1 MRIPDRWDKIKRA
14 NLWICGAEE
23 GPETQNKGIEELFS
37 EIIEKKFQIVRK
49 NSAHKESSWEKSHVQ
64 EQGLM
69 AGSNCQ
75 AGWVKVV
82 QHWLWA
88 RCGFYRKRSLRK
100 LAHVWESLLV
110 VELS

>member
-75 AGWVKVV
+75 AGRGKMAQCW
-82 QHWLWA
+82 
-88 RCGFYRKRSLRK
+88 
-100 LAHVWESLLV
+100 
-110 VELS
+110 